1 MRNMYLSKIVSVARQ
16 MKVYVDFSSNGVELE
31 FRRDLNIPRSVPIRG
46 NLLLI
51 GFSDILRERNTGIG
65 T

>member
-31 FRRDLNIPRSVPIRG
+31 FRWAQSRF
-46 NLLLI
+46 I
-51 GFSDILRERNTGIG
+51 GKKYMSIE
-65 T
+65 